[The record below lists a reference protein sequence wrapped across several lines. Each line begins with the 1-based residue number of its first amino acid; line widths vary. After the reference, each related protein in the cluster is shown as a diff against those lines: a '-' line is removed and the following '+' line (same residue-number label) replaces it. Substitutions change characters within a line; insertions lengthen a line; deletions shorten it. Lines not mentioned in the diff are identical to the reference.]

1 MLQQQHNTLIL
12 SLNDTDAEAE
22 HVSAAAV
29 TPVRQDAFDIPDS
42 EKIHNIAF
50 HFREIMHIL
59 GLDLEDDSLKDTPMR
74 VAKMYVNELF
84 SGLHP
89 ENKPAVSLF
98 DNGYKYNE
106 MLLEKHIPFIS
117 HCEHHFVPIPGKAH
131 IAYFTSGKV
140 IGLSKLNRI
149 VDYYARRPQVQER
162 LTVQIGQE
170 LQAVLNT
177 KDVAVIIDAAHMCVS
192 MRGIKHEG
200 VTTVTGF
207 YGGRFEHAEVKQEL
221 LMHLK

>member
-1 MLQQQHNTLIL
+1 MLNSKHNTLIL
-12 SLNDTDAEAE
+12 SLDKSDREDS
-22 HVSAAAV
+22 HMSASAV
-29 TPVRQDAFDIPDS
+29 TPLRHGAFDMPDS
-42 EKIHNIAF
+42 EKVLSIAY
-50 HFREIMHIL
+50 HFRQIMHTL

-89 ENKPAVSLF
+89 DNKPTVSLF
-98 DNGYKYNE
+98 DNGYKYKE

-131 IAYFTSGKV
+131 IAYFSSGKV

-170 LQAVLNT
+170 LQAVLDT

-200 VTTVTGF
+200 TTTVTAF
-207 YGGRFEHAEVKQEL
+207 YGGRFEDAEVKQEL